1 MRKPLPANHH
11 LPHRSPE
18 RSLEPASINLNRTN
32 TVSVFK
38 KVIGQDVGDPSRSA
52 PSLPDIRHAEPIHT
66 QAPTAYAAQPVAPAR
81 TAPAATRNV
90 LSSDV
95 EIKGSVKFTND
106 LVVDGKI
113 EGEISSDGNLTVGEN
128 ARIKAEVKTATV
140 IVYGKVHGNLTAT
153 DRVELKAS
161 AEVVGDIKA
170 KTLAIE
176 AGAIFVGKSTVGT
189 PAAAPQGQSPAPAAT
204 PAKAVEAPA
213 AAPAPAKPS
222 DTPELPKQG
231 TLLAGTKP

>member
-1 MRKPLPANHH
+1 
-11 LPHRSPE
+11 
-18 RSLEPASINLNRTN
+18 
-32 TVSVFK
+32 VFK
-38 KVIGQDVGDPSRSA
+38 KVIGHGHHESSRPSVPHPETHRQEAHRPEPIAAPAPAPYGNQPAPARSA
-52 PSLPDIRHAEPIHT
+52 P
-66 QAPTAYAAQPVAPAR
+66 V
-81 TAPAATRNV
+81 ATRNV

-95 EIKGSVKFTND
+95 EIKGTVKFTND

-113 EGEISSDGNLTVGEN
+113 EGEIFSDGNLTVGEN

-170 KTLAIE
+170 KTLSIE

-189 PAAAPQGQSPAPAAT
+189 PAHAPAAAQPATPAPAH
-204 PAKAVEAPA
+204 A
-213 AAPAPAKPS
+213 AAPAPTKPVA
-222 DTPELPKQG
+222 TAETPKQG
-231 TLLAGTKP
+231 TLAGNIL

>member
-1 MRKPLPANHH
+1 
-11 LPHRSPE
+11 
-18 RSLEPASINLNRTN
+18 
-32 TVSVFK
+32 VFK
-38 KVIGQDVGDPSRSA
+38 KVIGQDHSESSRPA
-52 PSLPDIRHAEPIHT
+52 PALPEIRHAEPHPAAHT
-66 QAPTAYAAQPVAPAR
+66 PSTQPVAQ
-81 TAPAATRNV
+81 APRSAPSATRNV

-113 EGEISSDGNLTVGEN
+113 EGEINSDGNLTVGEN
-128 ARIKAEVKTATV
+128 ARIKAEIKTATV

-189 PAAAPQGQSPAPAAT
+189 PSQAPAQANTPAPAAAAAQ
-204 PAKAVEAPA
+204 PAPKPAA
-213 AAPAPAKPS
+213 AAPAL
-222 DTPELPKQG
+222 ELPKQG
-231 TLLAGTKP
+231 TLLTGTNP